1 MKKICVVL
9 LVIILAFAVVSCK
22 KEETDIPD
30 GMFLVE
36 NEAAY
41 YDLYLPEGWV
51 VDRND
56 GMISAHASSTDVGS
70 NISVTSIAV
79 PSGYDNYREY
89 IDKGMTEHYKSTFPD
104 MQIIEEF
111 TETELDGKSA
121 LKTVF
126 TATVGGTEYQF
137 EQVVTTGE
145 KLEVFVFTYTSTP
158 ELFDTHKEEVE
169 RILNEL
175 KFH

>member
-1 MKKICVVL
+1 MKKICL
-9 LVIILAFAVVSCK
+9 ILVALTLAFTVVSCK
-22 KEETDIPD
+22 KEETGVPD

-56 GMISAHASSTDVGS
+56 GMISAHVSSTDVGS

-89 IDKGMTEHYKSTFPD
+89 IDKGMIEHYKSTFPD
-104 MQIIEEF
+104 MQVLEEF
-111 TETELDGKSA
+111 TETTLGGKSA

-145 KLEVFVFTYTSTP
+145 RLDVFVFTYTSTP
-158 ELFDTHKEEVE
+158 ELFDTHKADVE
-169 RILNEL
+169 KILNEL

>member
-1 MKKICVVL
+1 MKKIGL
-9 LVIILAFAVVSCK
+9 IILTLILVFTAVSCK
-22 KEETDIPD
+22 KDETDAPD
-30 GMFLVE
+30 GMYLVE
-36 NEAAY
+36 NETAY

-89 IDKGMTEHYKSTFPD
+89 IDKGFTEHYKSTFPD
-104 MQIIEEF
+104 MEIIEEF
-111 TETELDGKSA
+111 TEVEVGGKSA
-121 LKTVF
+121 LKTIF

-137 EQVVTTGE
+137 EQVVATG
-145 KLEVFVFTYTSTP
+145 KNLEVFVFTYTSTP
-158 ELFDTHKEEVE
+158 ELFDTHKADVE
-169 RILNEL
+169 KILGEL
-175 KFH
+175 KFN

>member
-1 MKKICVVL
+1 MKKICLIL
-9 LVIILAFAVVSCK
+9 LTIMLVFTVVSCK
-22 KEETDIPD
+22 KNESDTPD

-36 NEAAY
+36 NDAAY
-41 YDLYLPEGWV
+41 YDLYLPEGWI

-56 GMISAHASSTDVGS
+56 GMISAHVSSTDIGS

-89 IDKGMTEHYKSTFPD
+89 IDKAFTEQYKSTFPD

-111 TETELDGKSA
+111 AETTIGGKSA

-137 EQVVTTGE
+137 EQVVATG
-145 KLEVFVFTYTSTP
+145 KNLEVFVFTYTSTP
-158 ELFDTHKEEVE
+158 ELFDTHKADVDK
-169 RILNEL
+169 ILNEL